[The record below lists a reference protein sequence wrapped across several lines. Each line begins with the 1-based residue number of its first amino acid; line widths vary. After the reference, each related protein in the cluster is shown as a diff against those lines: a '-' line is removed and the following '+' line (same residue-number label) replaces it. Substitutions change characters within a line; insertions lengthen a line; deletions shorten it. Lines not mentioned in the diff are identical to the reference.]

1 MKSLYVTDLDGTFFN
16 SEKMVTEFSA
26 DIVNRFIAQGGLFT
40 IATARMAYICEE
52 KLAAVNL
59 NIPGIIMNGAC
70 LYSFNEQKY
79 LDVQA
84 IRAEKVAEI
93 ETILDLND
101 CNAFMF
107 VYDSNTLSIFHKK
120 EPIGAE
126 ANYIGKRARAA
137 CREVRQVSS
146 YSKETSGGQAIF
158 FASTGS
164 EEKIMA
170 VWKQVQTI
178 AGIESVVYSNI
189 YNGLYCMDIFDEN
202 ANKANALVRLKKL
215 LQVDEVTMFGD
226 NHNDVSI
233 MRIAEHSIAPENA
246 IEEVKQIVDEIIESC
261 DNDGVAKFLQRKY
274 NL

>member
-1 MKSLYVTDLDGTFFN
+1 MVLKSLYVTDLDGTFFN
-16 SEKMVTEFSA
+16 SEKMVTELSA

-40 IATARMAYICEE
+40 IATAHMAYICEE

-59 NIPGIIMNGAC
+59 NHPGIIMNGAC

-84 IRAEKVAEI
+84 IQAKKIAEI
-93 ETILDLND
+93 EKILDEND

-107 VYDSNTLSIFHKK
+107 VYDSNTLSIYHKK

-126 ANYIGKRARAA
+126 SNYVGKRARAA
-137 CREVRQVSS
+137 CREVRQIPS
-146 YSKETSGGQAIF
+146 YAEEASGRQAIF

-178 AGIESVVYSNI
+178 TGIESIVYSNI

-233 MRIAEHSIAPENA
+233 MRIAEHS
-246 IEEVKQIVDEIIESC
+246 
-261 DNDGVAKFLQRKY
+261 
-274 NL
+274 